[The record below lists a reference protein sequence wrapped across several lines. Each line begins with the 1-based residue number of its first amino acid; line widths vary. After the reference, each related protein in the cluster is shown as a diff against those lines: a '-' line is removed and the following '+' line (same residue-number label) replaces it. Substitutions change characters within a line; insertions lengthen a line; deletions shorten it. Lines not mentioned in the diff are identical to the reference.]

1 MHLNKEQEKISYT
14 KPSGPMLVKGI
25 AGSGKTTVGV
35 YRIPFL
41 LNNYCFEPDDS
52 ILLMTYNKTLVNYMG
67 YLYGKIEKEYKK
79 NYPTL
84 FELPRDRIKITTIDG
99 LIYPYYLKSCKKN
112 DKKYST
118 NISNSEKFSII
129 GEYIEKL
136 SKEYEDMSLFSQDN
150 LKFLYDEIEWIKSC
164 NYIEGE
170 YQNADRVGA
179 TKYDEHSHRLPKNSK
194 IRKAIYNLM
203 ELYSEELL
211 KRNYVDFNDV
221 RRIALETMDECS
233 VNKFTHIIIDESQ
246 DLSKLQLELLKK
258 VYNEKEYS
266 SITFL
271 FDCAQSIYSQS
282 WLGNG
287 RNFTT
292 IGFNMAGRSKTLSKN
307 FRTTTQISQAAYSLL
322 EKSHNIVD
330 DENYVKPYL
339 IDRQGDYPVY
349 RHFLSE
355 SQEMDYLV
363 NLIKNE
369 LSDYK
374 MNEIVVVGRSRLQLE
389 NARQIMKDNSIQ
401 CEILDRDNSDFEK
414 DAVRLM
420 TMHSIK
426 GIESKVVILINVN
439 EGVVPF
445 YSSKD
450 EKIRE
455 FEAVTEKKLFYVGMT
470 RATETL
476 YITSSIKP
484 SKFISEI
491 KSKYLRFDKK
501 SRIRGIYNI
510 SLEEYRFKEK
520 LINLYFPEEKVRQWV
535 INELINNYKYP
546 QELIEIEHPVIMGSK
561 KGFVDIAV
569 SRYENGKKK
578 TFIYIEVKSMQNGIE
593 SGRNQILSYASV
605 SKDVEYCMVTDGIA
619 FEVFDSSGEK
629 KEDIPI
635 FEMDMMPSKADMNTA
650 FDLEK
655 SRELIIFRDDDGS
668 MEVDFG
674 NISER
679 YSYEYVMSLPIYGKI
694 LGDIPVF
701 MNSEENE
708 SFYLPKELVKD
719 KNGFFLRVRGDS
731 MKNAGIEDGDLVL
744 LRQDLDP
751 KSGDIIAV
759 AIDGEATLKRLM
771 KMRNSII
778 LLPENPDYE
787 EIYINEQDV
796 NLLGTAS
803 IVIRKNRSGSSSSF

>member
-41 LNNYCFEPDDS
+41 LNNYCFEPDDM
-52 ILLMTYNKTLVNYMG
+52 ILLMTYNKTLVNYMS

-99 LIYPYYLKSCKKN
+99 LIYPYYLKYCKKN
-112 DKKYST
+112 NKKYST
-118 NISNSEKFSII
+118 DIGNGEKFSII
-129 GEYIEKL
+129 GDYLEKL
-136 SKEYEDMSLFSQDN
+136 SKEYGDVNLLNHKN

-164 NYIEGE
+164 NYREEE
-170 YQNADRVGA
+170 YQNADRLGA
-179 TKYDEHSHRLPKNSK
+179 TKYDEHNHRLPKNSK
-194 IRKAIYNLM
+194 TRKAIYNLM
-203 ELYSEELL
+203 EFYSRELL
-211 KRNYVDFNDV
+211 RRNYVDFNDV
-221 RRIALETMDECS
+221 RRMALEAMDES
-233 VNKFTHIIIDESQ
+233 LVNKFTHIIIDESQ
-246 DLSKLQLELLKK
+246 DLSKLQLELLNK

-322 EKSHNIVD
+322 EKSHDIVE

-349 RHFLSE
+349 RHFSTE

-363 NLIKNE
+363 KLIKNE

-374 MNEIVVVGRSRLQLE
+374 MNEIVVVGRSRIQLE
-389 NARQIMKDNSIQ
+389 NARQIMKNENIP
-401 CEILDRDNSDFEK
+401 CEIIDRDNSDFEK

-420 TMHSIK
+420 TMHSVK

-455 FEAVTEKKLFYVGMT
+455 FEEITEKKLFYVGMT
-470 RATETL
+470 RATEIL
-476 YITSSIKP
+476 YITSSAKP
-484 SKFISEI
+484 SKFIKEI

-501 SRIRGIYNI
+501 SQILGMYNL
-510 SLEEYRFKEK
+510 SLEDYKFKEN
-520 LINLYFPEEKVRQWV
+520 LINLYSPEEKVRQWV

-546 QELIEIEHPVIMGSK
+546 LELIEIEHPVIMGSK

-569 SRYENGKKK
+569 SRYENGEKK
-578 TFIYIEVKSMQNGIE
+578 TFIYIEVKSVQNGIKE
-593 SGRNQILSYASV
+593 AKSQILSYASV
-605 SKDVEYCMVTDGIA
+605 SKDVEYCMITDGA
-619 FEVFDSSGEK
+619 SLEFFDRAGEK
-629 KEDIPI
+629 KDDIPI
-635 FEMDMMPSKADMNTA
+635 FNMEMMPSKADMNIA
-650 FDLEK
+650 LDLERN
-655 SRELIIFRDDDGS
+655 RELILLIDEDKS

-674 NISER
+674 GISER
-679 YSYEYVMSLPIYGKI
+679 YSTDEVLSIPVYGKV
-694 LGDIPVF
+694 LGDVPVF
-701 MNSEENE
+701 MNAEESEN
-708 SFYLPKELVKD
+708 FYLPKELVKD
-719 KNGFFLRVRGDS
+719 ENGFFLRVRGDS
-731 MKNAGIEDGDLVL
+731 MKNAEIDDGDLVL
-744 LRQDLDP
+744 LRQDTDP

-771 KMRNSII
+771 KMRNAII
-778 LLPENPDYE
+778 LLPENSEYE

-796 NLLGTAS
+796 NLLGVAS
-803 IVIRKNRSGSSSSF
+803 IIVKMNKD

>member
-35 YRIPFL
+35 NRIPFL
-41 LNNYCFEPDDS
+41 LNNYCFEPDDMV
-52 ILLMTYNKTLVNYMG
+52 LLMTYNKTLVNYMG

-84 FELPRDRIKITTIDG
+84 FELPRDRVKITTIDG
-99 LIYPYYLKSCKKN
+99 LIYPYYLKYCKKN
-112 DKKYST
+112 NKKYST
-118 NISNSEKFSII
+118 DIGNSEKFSII
-129 GEYIEKL
+129 GDYLEKL
-136 SKEYEDMSLFSQDN
+136 SKEYGGISLLNQNN

-164 NYIEGE
+164 NYNEEE
-170 YQNADRVGA
+170 YQNADRLGA
-179 TKYDEHSHRLPKNSK
+179 TKYDEHNHRLPKNSK
-194 IRKAIYNLM
+194 IRKAIYSLM
-203 ELYSEELL
+203 ELYSKELL
-211 KRNYVDFNDV
+211 NRNRVDFNDV
-221 RRIALETMDECS
+221 RRIALETMDEYT

-258 VYNEKEYS
+258 VYNKKEYS

-282 WLGNG
+282 WLGNK

-322 EKSHNIVD
+322 EKSHDIID

-349 RHFLSE
+349 RHFSAE
-355 SQEMDYLV
+355 SQEMDYLIK
-363 NLIKNE
+363 LIKNE

-374 MNEIVVVGRSRLQLE
+374 MNEIVIVGRSRIQLE
-389 NARQIMKDNSIQ
+389 NAKQIMKNNNIS
-401 CEILDRDNSDFEK
+401 CEIIDRDNSDFEK

-420 TMHSIK
+420 TMHSVK

-439 EGVVPF
+439 EGIVPF

-455 FEAVTEKKLFYVGMT
+455 FEEVTEKKLFYVGMT
-470 RATETL
+470 RATEIL
-476 YITSSIKP
+476 YITSSVKP
-484 SKFISEI
+484 SKFIQEI
-491 KSKYLRFDKK
+491 NSKYLRFDKK
-501 SRIRGIYNI
+501 SQIRGMYNL
-510 SLEEYRFKEK
+510 SVDEYKFKENI
-520 LINLYFPEEKVRQWV
+520 INIYSPEEKVRQWV
-535 INELINNYKYP
+535 INELINNYRYP
-546 QELIEIEHPVIMGSK
+546 LELIEIEYPVIMGSK

-578 TFIYIEVKSMQNGIE
+578 TFIYIEVKSMQKGIE
-593 SGRNQILSYASV
+593 EARNQVLSYASV
-605 SKDVEYCMVTDGIA
+605 SKDIEYCMITDGTA
-619 FEVFDSSGEK
+619 LEVFDSSREPKG
-629 KEDIPI
+629 DIPI
-635 FEMDMMPSKADMNTA
+635 FNMEMMPSKADINIA
-650 FDLEK
+650 LDLEK
-655 SRELIIFRDDDGS
+655 NRELILFKDEDGS

-674 NISER
+674 GISER
-679 YSYEYVMSLPIYGKI
+679 YPSEEVFSMPIYGKVS
-694 LGDIPVF
+694 GDVPVF

-719 KNGFFLRVRGDS
+719 ESGFFLRVRGDS
-731 MKNAGIEDGDLVL
+731 MKNADIDDGDLVL

-771 KMRNSII
+771 KMRNAII
-778 LLPENPDYE
+778 LLPENPEYE

-796 NLLGTAS
+796 NLLGIAS
-803 IVIRKNRSGSSSSF
+803 IAIKKNKN

>member
-14 KPSGPMLVKGI
+14 KPSGHMLVKGI

-41 LNNYCFEPDDS
+41 LNNYCFEPNDS
-52 ILLMTYNKTLVNYMG
+52 ILLMTYNKTLINYME
-67 YLYGKIEKEYKK
+67 YLYGKIEQEYKK

-84 FELPRDRIKITTIDG
+84 FELPRDRVKIATIDG
-99 LIYPYYLKSCKKN
+99 LIYPYYLKHCKKN
-112 DKKYST
+112 NKRYTTD
-118 NISNSEKFSII
+118 IGNSEKFSIL
-129 GEYIEKL
+129 GEYLEKL
-136 SKEYEDMSLFSQDN
+136 SKEYSDIGLFNQNN
-150 LKFLYDEIEWIKSC
+150 LKFLYDEIDWIKSC
-164 NYIEGE
+164 NYLEDE
-170 YQNADRVGA
+170 YQNADRLGT

-203 ELYSEELL
+203 ELYSKELL
-211 KRNYVDFNDV
+211 NRNYVDFNDV
-221 RRIALETMDECS
+221 RRIALETMEECAI
-233 VNKFTHIIIDESQ
+233 NKFTHIIIDESQ

-322 EKSHNIVD
+322 EKSHDILD

-349 RHFLSE
+349 RHFPSE
-355 SQEMDYLV
+355 AEEMVYLV
-363 NLIKNE
+363 KLIKNE
-369 LSDYK
+369 LSDYNL
-374 MNEIVVVGRSRLQLE
+374 NEIVVVGRSRVQLE
-389 NARQIMKDNSIQ
+389 NARQTMKISDIP

-414 DAVRLM
+414 NAVRLM

-426 GIESKVVILINVN
+426 GIESKVVILINSN

-450 EKIRE
+450 DRIRE
-455 FEAVTEKKLFYVGMT
+455 FEEVTEKKLFYVGMT
-470 RATETL
+470 RATEIL
-476 YITSSIKP
+476 YITSSVKP
-484 SKFISEI
+484 SKFIKEI
-491 KSKYLRFDKK
+491 KPKYLRFDKE
-501 SRIRGIYNI
+501 SRIRGMYNL
-510 SLEEYRFKEK
+510 SLEEYRFKEN
-520 LINLYFPEEKVRQWV
+520 LINLYSPEEKIRQWV

-546 QELIEIEHPVIMGSK
+546 QELIEIEYPVIMGSK

-569 SRYENGKKK
+569 SKYEKGEKK
-578 TFIYIEVKSMQNGIE
+578 TFIYIEVKSMHNGIKE
-593 SGRNQILSYASV
+593 AKSQILSYASV
-605 SKDVEYCMVTDGIA
+605 SKDVEYCMVTDGTSLEI
-619 FEVFDSSGEK
+619 FDESGGK
-629 KEDIPI
+629 IGDIPI
-635 FEMDMMPSKADMNTA
+635 FNIEMMPSDADMNVA
-650 FDLEK
+650 LDIEK
-655 SRELIIFRDDDGS
+655 DRELILFRDEDGS

-674 NISER
+674 GLSER
-679 YSYEYVMSLPIYGKI
+679 YSAEDVLSLPVYCKI
-694 LGDIPVF
+694 SGGVPIF

-719 KNGFFLRVRGDS
+719 ESGFFLRVRGDS
-731 MKNAGIEDGDLVL
+731 MKNADIDDGDLVL

-796 NLLGTAS
+796 NLLGIAC
-803 IVIRKNRSGSSSSF
+803 IVVKKNKS